1 MLAVQINQVA
11 PRATKFFS
19 DFILETFGQAEISNG
34 RDGICDIQINGVR
47 MSQQRILIEKIKASF
62 GGDSRN
68 VPPELMYQHGEMAP
82 NRQAKLNIWYTG
94 ENIRPP
100 LHLDYDYFLSFDQDD
115 FSGKNIYFPLW
126 YLDYDWGFGEKFRPR
141 IGLEVKGVELSKSR
155 RLISEKTGFACAFI
169 GHIHPIRYEALRQ
182 FAEIGKVD
190 IFGRAVGRPVASK
203 FLVASKYR
211 YTICFENDLYPGYV
225 TEKLLDAY
233 YCETVPIYWGDTGL
247 QDVVNDKSY
256 LNLRDYITLDSFK
269 EKVTSIQFEEYNELY
284 GQPFL
289 RNLPDLT
296 QLKEALVKGV

>member
-1 MLAVQINQVA
+1 MLAVQINQVP

-19 DFILETFGQAEISNG
+19 DFILETFGQAEISNS

-62 GGDSRN
+62 GGDFRN

-126 YLDYDWGFGEKFRPR
+126 YLDYDWGFGEKLRPR

-155 RLISEKTGFACAFI
+155 RLIGEKTGFACAFI
-169 GHIHPIRYEALRQ
+169 GHLHPIRYEALRQ

-233 YCETVPIYWGDTGL
+233 YCETVPIYWGDIGL